1 MSVDQMQQP
10 PPPYKDFEM
19 PEDIQDQ
26 RFRQYSNFPPPG
38 PPPPLP
44 TAIAIPKHQ
53 PLHQIPTFID
63 DNPWATDDTAYAPS
77 TSSGSTSRR
86 PLPQPPRGQSQG
98 TSIYTGQANPQPNP
112 TAHLPGIL
120 TDFPQFPQHPPPFNP
135 PPTVLPR
142 QTGVFSSPEAEVHDL
157 PATPSTFSSSGSAA
171 RATSQFQQYIN
182 SSASLNLSPIRSAA
196 SYETTELP
204 PWAVPFEPGPLSQHP
219 TITPET
225 VSRGDGTTQTF
236 TRVAVNPEPGHVVR
250 SKLFDLHLNKGGE
263 STAPTYGRGEPVEG
277 YIDLK
282 SRDHI
287 AEIEVTLRGN
297 LQVEFY
303 AQGMAY
309 DHVDVPLFSE
319 TKKVYSSTF
328 SGAPMQSHSFS
339 LHFPPNC
346 TASEQALPPSWVMA
360 QPGVNAEVTFSIH
373 AVVKRKGIMR
383 SNGELTAKVEYFPRN
398 APPPE
403 SRSPTESFPPQPK
416 LRVLEINCN
425 LPPMGRSGTDKPM
438 VPTQFK
444 TSICLHRPLIYASG
458 SKIPFT
464 VHLSSPVHTTV
475 PASLDLEVTL
485 VKISEVYLHR
495 KKYDKKQIISTATI
509 TERRSELGVS
519 DIAPRSSRPGT
530 ANETSPGGSTSILSG
545 KIRAGHSGE
554 EASWSVKGVASVKY
568 ALRFVVSPS
577 KQLSQFIGFHDA
589 LPHFEH
595 SEEIVLTTDSF
606 STLLNEAAVSRPAI
620 GLRSSRNRT
629 NTLGSQPSTPTSGS
643 PTGAGE
649 TPVPRPRH
657 SARPSLSSGFNQ

>member
-236 TRVAVNPEPGHVVR
+236 TRVAVNPEPGLVVK

-263 STAPTYGRGEPVEG
+263 STAPMYGRGEPVEG

-383 SNGELTAKVEYFPRN
+383 SNGE
-398 APPPE
+398 
-403 SRSPTESFPPQPK
+403 
-416 LRVLEINCN
+416 
-425 LPPMGRSGTDKPM
+425 
-438 VPTQFK
+438 
-444 TSICLHRPLIYASG
+444 
-458 SKIPFT
+458 
-464 VHLSSPVHTTV
+464 
-475 PASLDLEVTL
+475 
-485 VKISEVYLHR
+485 

-620 GLRSSRNRT
+620 GLRSSRNKT